1 MKFDLK
7 PLHREAVHGALEKA
21 ERYRLLGEPWEA
33 ESICRDVLA
42 VEPDH
47 PQALVLLLLSL
58 TDQFRDELGENV
70 TAARAIVPRLATEYQ
85 RCYYAGIIS
94 ERRGKSLLVRAGP
107 GTGPMV
113 YDWLREAMDWY
124 DRAERLRPPGNDEA
138 ILRWNTCARL
148 IMKHPH
154 LRPAEEERAVTML
167 E

>member
-1 MKFDLK
+1 MFELK
-7 PLHREAVHGALEKA
+7 KLSRSGIEAALTKV

-94 ERRGKSLLVRAGP
+94 ERRGKVGLVRAGP
-107 GTGPMV
+107 GAGPMV
-113 YDWLREAMDWY
+113 HDWLREAMDWY
-124 DRAERLRPPGNDEA
+124 EKAERLRPPDNDEA